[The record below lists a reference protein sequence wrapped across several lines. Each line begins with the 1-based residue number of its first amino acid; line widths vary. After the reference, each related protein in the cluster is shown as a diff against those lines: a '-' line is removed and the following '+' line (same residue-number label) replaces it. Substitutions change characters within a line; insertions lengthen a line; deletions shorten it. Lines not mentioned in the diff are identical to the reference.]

1 MENMKKM
8 AVVAAF
14 AVSLSGFALAQKVFT
29 SVKVPGSS
37 PNSLIGINNE
47 GQVVLNTSS
56 SGTHETSIWS
66 RLSGGQIIALNTTDG
81 RDVYK
86 RQV

>member
-47 GQVVLNTSS
+47 GRWCSTPAAAAPMKLRSGADSAADRSS
-56 SGTHETSIWS
+56 
-66 RLSGGQIIALNTTDG
+66 L
-81 RDVYK
+81 
-86 RQV
+86 